1 MKILIA
7 NRGEI
12 ALRIERAC
20 RDLGIPSVAVYS
32 DADRLSRHV
41 LAADE
46 ACHLGPAPAVES
58 YLNIPRII
66 AAARAAGADAIHPGY
81 GFLSENPA
89 FARACRTAGLI
100 FIGPPAEAME
110 RLGDKIAARRL
121 ASTHHVPIIP
131 GVLEPL
137 PDLRTA
143 RHAAAGIGYPILLKA
158 SAGGGGKG
166 MRRVDS
172 AAELD
177 SAFQLVSS
185 EAERAFGDSR
195 VYLERALD
203 QPRHVEIQLLA
214 DTHGHAVY
222 LGERE
227 CSIQRRHQKIVEES
241 PALHLDPAIRQAM
254 GEAALRLIRAAGYV
268 NAGTAEF
275 LLDAD
280 GQFYFLEMNTRLQV
294 EHPVTELVLGR
305 DLVIAQIR
313 IAAGENLAWQQNELE
328 SRGHAIECRIY
339 AEDPEQNFMPS
350 PGRITHLRWP
360 EGPGIRLDSGI
371 YEGWTVPLDYD
382 PLLAKLIVWGEDRAQ
397 ASARLRRALD
407 ECEIAGL
414 RHNLGFFRRLVR
426 DPGFLAGKLDT
437 GYAARFQSSMISTAA
452 AADAIPFLSL
462 AAVAAVLAAHSSAAP
477 VPESSIQPIVETA
490 SKWRGANTWTGQ

>member
-12 ALRIERAC
+12 ALRIGRAC

-32 DADRLSRHV
+32 DADRLARHV

-46 ACHLGPAPAVES
+46 ALHLGPAPAAES
-58 YLNIPRII
+58 YLHIPRII
-66 AAARAAGADAIHPGY
+66 AAARASGATAIHPGY

-89 FARACRTAGLI
+89 FARACRDAGLV
-100 FIGPPAEAME
+100 FIGPSPEAME
-110 RLGDKIAARRL
+110 QLGDKIAARQL
-121 ASTHHVPIIP
+121 AAAHDVPVLP

-137 PDLRTA
+137 PDA
-143 RHAAAGIGYPILLKA
+143 RAARRAAAAIGYPVLLKA

-166 MRRVDS
+166 MRRVE
-172 AAELD
+172 AEAELD
-177 SAFQLVSS
+177 AAFQLVSS
-185 EAERAFGDSR
+185 EAERAFADGR

-203 QPRHVEIQLLA
+203 HPRHVEIQLLA
-214 DTHGHAVY
+214 DAHGHAIY

-227 CSIQRRHQKIVEES
+227 CSIQRRHQKIVEEA
-241 PALHLDPAIRQAM
+241 PALRLAPAIRQAM
-254 GEAALRLIRAAGYV
+254 GTAALRLARAAGYA

-275 LLDAD
+275 LLDPA

-294 EHPVTELVLGR
+294 EHPVTELVFGR
-305 DLVIAQIR
+305 DLVTAQIR
-313 IAAGENLAWQQNELE
+313 IAAGEKLAWQQADLE
-328 SRGHAIECRIY
+328 PRGHAIECRIY
-339 AEDPEQNFMPS
+339 AEDPDQNFMPS
-350 PGRITHLRWP
+350 PGRITHLLWP

-397 ASARLRRALD
+397 AAARLRRALD
-407 ECEIAGL
+407 ECEIGGL

-426 DPGFLAGKLDT
+426 EPDFLAGTFDT
-437 GYAARFQSSMISTAA
+437 GFAARFQAGVQSAA
-452 AADAIPFLSL
+452 APDPALPMAAI
-462 AAVAAVLAAHSSAAP
+462 AAVLAAQASATPAP
-477 VPESSIQPIVETA
+477 SPGIDSAPGPS
-490 SKWRGANTWTGQ
+490 SKWRAANFWTGHL